1 MTGDRELWRLA
12 VTNFNSRHI
21 VRDMMSENRNGICLP
36 PEFVL
41 LFDINIRQSMPP
53 NPSRVCRGRST
64 KYG

>member
-12 VTNFNSRHI
+12 VTNFNSRDM

-41 LFDINIRQSMPP
+41 LFDINIRQSMQQ
-53 NPSRVCRGRST
+53 
-64 KYG
+64 